1 MASSGAIFPSEESTR
16 HSSIHIVW
24 RWPEQ
29 KAERLRF
36 QEAVSHNSLHR
47 PGSDSHFVP
56 EANEVHGHFIAVV
69 Y

>member
-1 MASSGAIFPSEESTR
+1 MASSGAIFPSEESTQ
-16 HSSIHIVW
+16 HSSIHTVW

-29 KAERLRF
+29 RAERLCF
-36 QEAVSHNSLHR
+36 QEAVSHNCLHS

-56 EANEVHGHFIAVV
+56 EANEVRGHFAAVV